1 MNNLIKGKL
10 PALTKFIH
18 YKNPMQISL
27 TTPALL
33 FPAVSL
39 LLVAYTNR
47 FLALGSRIRTLH
59 AQYKSTPDDI
69 LSSQIIILK
78 KRVVLIRNMQFLGVA
93 SLFLC
98 VLCMFLL
105 FGGKLMLGKIV
116 FGISL
121 LFMLGSLAISLQE
134 ILISMQA
141 LNIELSDMEKDA

>member
-1 MNNLIKGKL
+1 MEI
-10 PALTKFIH
+10 T
-18 YKNPMQISL
+18 L

-59 AQYKSTPDDI
+59 AQYKSTPDHI
-69 LSSQIIILK
+69 LSDQINILK
-78 KRVVLIRNMQFLGVA
+78 RRVVLIRNMQFLGVA

-105 FGGKLMLGKIV
+105 FGGKVFLGKII
-116 FGISL
+116 FGVSL
-121 LFMLGSLAISLQE
+121 IFMLGSLGISLQE

-141 LNIELSDMEKDA
+141 LNLELSDMQKED

>member
-1 MNNLIKGKL
+1 MEI
-10 PALTKFIH
+10 T
-18 YKNPMQISL
+18 L

-47 FLALGSRIRTLH
+47 FLALGSRIRNLH
-59 AQYKSTPDDI
+59 AQYKSSPDN
-69 LSSQIIILK
+69 LLESQIVILK
-78 KRVVLIRNMQFLGVA
+78 KRVVLIRNMQFLGVG

-105 FGGKLMLGKIV
+105 FGGKLLLGKII
-116 FGISL
+116 FAASL
-121 LFMLGSLAISLQE
+121 VFMLGSLGISLQE

-141 LNIELSDMEKDA
+141 LNLELSDMENEP